1 VGGSLAE
8 ADVIRAAV
16 RWLDRRTATAPLVR
30 NGLRYVFPDNWS
42 FLLGEVALY
51 AFIVLVATGIYLVF
65 FFQDSTAVTTY
76 HGAYGPLDGQQMTL
90 AYQSVLNIS
99 FSVRAGLLIR
109 QTHHW
114 AADVFLAAIVLHLLR
129 VFFTGAFR
137 APRTITYY
145 LGLTMLVLSLLE
157 GYLGYSLGDDLL
169 SGIGLAIGYGVALSI
184 PLVGANVA
192 ALIWGGPF
200 PGSAS
205 LWPRLYIIHVLV
217 LPVLIGS
224 LLVAHLALVAA
235 RHHTQF
241 RESPRH
247 TERRIVGVPAFPGQA
262 PRSIALMFAVFA
274 VLFLLGG
281 LVQINPI
288 WLWGPYHV
296 GLSTNGAQ
304 PDWYLGWLIGALRL
318 VPGFDIV
325 VDRRTLVPSP
335 FWGGVLFPGIV
346 FGVLFLWP
354 TLERRLSGDRARHN
368 LLQRPRESPWRTA
381 IGMAILSW
389 VFLVF
394 TAGASDRVDVLF
406 GLDYAAQIRVYR
418 IAIWVIPLIV
428 LVVAQRVCVE
438 LQRADAVADLR
449 RSAVRPPAAGGEDS
463 TVPDA

>member
-1 VGGSLAE
+1 M
-8 ADVIRAAV
+8 IRASV
-16 RWLDRRTATAPLVR
+16 RWLDRRTGTGPLVR
-30 NGLRYVFPDNWS
+30 SGLRYVFPDNWS

-51 AFIVLVATGIYLVF
+51 AFMVLVVTGIYLVF
-65 FFQDSTAVTTY
+65 FFQDSTATTTY
-76 HGAYGPLDGQQMTL
+76 HGAYGPLDGQQVSL
-90 AYQSVLNIS
+90 AYQSVLDIS

-137 APRTITYY
+137 PPRTLTYY
-145 LGLTMLVLSLLE
+145 LGLTMLTFSLLE

-169 SGIGLAIGYGVALSI
+169 SGIGLAIGYGVALSV
-184 PLVGANVA
+184 PFVGANLA
-192 ALIWGGPF
+192 SLIWGGPF
-200 PGSAS
+200 PGTSAF
-205 LWPRLYIIHVLV
+205 WPRIYIIHVLV
-217 LPVLIGS
+217 LPVLIGT

-241 RESPRH
+241 RESSRH
-247 TERRIVGVPAFPGQA
+247 TERRIIGVPAFPGQA
-262 PRSIALMFAVFA
+262 PRSLALMFAVFA

-281 LVQINPI
+281 LVQVNPV

-318 VPGFDIV
+318 VPGFDV
-325 VDRRTLVPSP
+325 VIDRRTVIPNP

-346 FGVLFLWP
+346 FGLLFLWP
-354 TLERRLSGDRARHN
+354 TLERRFTRDRASHN
-368 LLQRPRESPWRTA
+368 LLQRPRENPWRTA
-381 IGMAILSW
+381 IGTALLAW

-394 TAGASDRVDVLF
+394 MAGSADRVDVLF
-406 GLDYAAQIRVYR
+406 GLDYAEQISVYR

-428 LVVAQRVCVE
+428 LLVTRRICTE
-438 LQRADAVADLR
+438 LQAADRVASVR
-449 RSAVRPPAAGGEDS
+449 RSALHSPKAGPKRGS
-463 TVPDA
+463 